1 MAGLSDFSS
10 SRMLERYRIA
20 QTFHELRASGIDAAM
35 AATQVSVRLGVS
47 AGDVFASATE
57 FNREPLWRL

>member
-1 MAGLSDFSS
+1 MTGLSDFSS

-20 QTFHELRASGIDAAM
+20 QTFHELRASGVEAPAA
-35 AATQVSVRLGVS
+35 AAQISIRHGVS

-57 FNREPLWRL
+57 FQREPLWRL